1 MAGYIPELSGYS
13 GQGAFRYWCQK
24 VLPLVYDDSLSY
36 YELLN
41 KIVVYL
47 NNTIEDVAKAEGN
60 IDSLLAA
67 YTDLK
72 NDVDNYFNS
81 LDVQEEINHKL
92 DDMATRGEL
101 SALIEPYIP
110 DLVTGWLDDHVE
122 PTSPIVDNTLS
133 ITGAAADAKVT
144 GDEIAKAI
152 KSLTYI
158 SHDDLKGY
166 TTANNF
172 PNNSVIGIGS
182 NVLSTDIADLPLYG
196 VLSYVITT
204 SYDPTASSKC
214 QLYLG
219 VTYFAIRVKTANTW
233 GAWKISANNADALK
247 YALQNLSE
255 FTSLAELP
263 PNIFSVANNTA
274 QLGFTDFPG
283 NATSGVVYNMQYSQN
298 FMLQFFI
305 CFQTGKTR
313 IWWRVID
320 LRDHSVYK
328 PWMGLANLDE
338 ITSLQET
345 VSLKANTADVLHY
358 EAIDWSLYNSI
369 AELPINIMFLL
380 AAPTTTN
387 YEDYPEG
394 VTQGIFY
401 SYRYSLNFKI
411 QFIIQFSHSVTNT
424 NRIWFRIVN
433 IETFETFTNWTK
445 IANYNEIEPNLIKY
459 IAPLSDYM
467 TNNNFTKLSNIKE
480 NIIALYQDLNLA
492 DEPRAS
498 TIFTNMRY
506 SSDYDIQ
513 FSFPLYS
520 KQLQYRITKRSTGEE
535 LTKWATPVNLN
546 IKSILGM
553 GDSICYGARNSKRG
567 FIGGLYI
574 PWKRIAYPGARLSNT
589 RISEANHFCIY
600 QQFIDFVTDT
610 NNEDYYP
617 DVVIANG
624 GINDYGNDVVLGSL
638 PEKPVQNDTE
648 AESLDKSTLGGG
660 LQYLFYLWIKYY
672 PKSQRFFV
680 ATHRDKNKPW
690 TKNYTGGYTQ
700 TEMNEFITKICEM
713 YSVKVIDVFN
723 ESFLNTAFSEYIS
736 PIAYDS
742 NHPELTAEYYVDHDG
757 VHPLDL
763 GYVEGYLPLMR
774 KALQIGTHK
783 E

>member
-1 MAGYIPELSGYS
+1 MVNYIPEFQGYS

-41 KIVVYL
+41 KVVVYL
-47 NNTIEDVAKAEGN
+47 NNTIEDVSKAEGN
-60 IDSLLAA
+60 IDSLLTA
-67 YTDLK
+67 YTQLQNYV
-72 NDVDNYFNS
+72 NDYFDN

-92 DDMATRGEL
+92 DEMAENGEL
-101 SALIEPYIP
+101 SDLLEPFIP
-110 DLVTGWLDDHVE
+110 NLVTTWLNEHITPTTPPVDD
-122 PTSPIVDNTLS
+122 TLS
-133 ITGAAADAKVT
+133 ISGAAADAKVT

-166 TTANNF
+166 TTANDF

-182 NVLSTDIADLPLYG
+182 NVLDTDIANLPLYG

-219 VTYFAIRVKTANTW
+219 VTYFAMRVKTSNTW
-233 GAWKISANNADALK
+233 GGWRVSANNVDVLK
-247 YALQNLSE
+247 YALQNLDE

-263 PNIFSVANNTA
+263 VNVFSVVNNSKEY
-274 QLGFTDFPG
+274 TDFPS
-283 NATSGVVYNMQYSQN
+283 NTTAGVIINMKYSQN

-305 CFQTGKTR
+305 CFQQEKIR

-320 LRDHSVYK
+320 KRDNSVYVE
-328 PWMGLANLDE
+328 WQGLANLSE
-338 ITSLQET
+338 IENLTNT

-380 AAPTTTN
+380 ASPTDTN
-387 YEDYPEG
+387 YTDYPEG

-401 SYRYSLNFKI
+401 SYRYSLNFKV
-411 QFIIQFSHSVTNT
+411 QFIIQFSHSSVND
-424 NRIWFRIVN
+424 NRIYFRIVN
-433 IETFETFTNWTK
+433 ISTYEIFSDWKKFV
-445 IANYNEIEPNLIKY
+445 NYNEIEPNLIKY
-459 IAPLSDYM
+459 IAPLSTYISD
-467 TNNNFTKLSNIKE
+467 NNFTKLSNIKE
-480 NIIALYQDLNLA
+480 NIITLYQDLNLP

-498 TIFTNMRY
+498 TIFSNMRY
-506 SSDYDIQ
+506 SAGYDIQ
-513 FSFPLYS
+513 FSFPLYT
-520 KQLQYRITKRSTGEE
+520 KQFQYRITNRNTGEP
-535 LTKWATPVNLN
+535 LTKWAVPVNLN

-553 GDSICYGARNSKRG
+553 GDSICYGARNNGRG

-600 QQFIDFVTDT
+600 QQFIDFITDT
-610 NNEDYYP
+610 ENADYYP

-624 GINDYGNDVVLGSL
+624 GINDYGNNVVLGSL

-648 AESLDKSTLGGG
+648 AEALDKSTLGGG
-660 LQYLFYLWIKYY
+660 LQYLFYLWIKHY
-672 PKSQRFFV
+672 PKAQRFFV

-690 TKNYTGGYTQ
+690 TKNYSGGYTQ
-700 TEMNEFITKICEM
+700 TEMNEFITKVCEM

-736 PIAYDS
+736 PIPYDKD
-742 NHPELTAEYYVDHDG
+742 HPELTADYYVNDDG